1 VTQSGILN
9 GRLEEFSLVEL
20 LQAMGLS
27 TNTGA
32 LHLHQADGRTGVTYF
47 ENGAI
52 VSCTEIDTEALTLGG
67 VLQQLRLATI
77 EQLEHAFQQQTQ
89 DPLGKRIGER
99 LIDLGIL
106 TQEQLNDALRTQ
118 ALWTVRELGLWHH
131 GSYEFHPG
139 ERLPSDASV
148 LRIDYQRATMELV
161 RYEHEWQG
169 LHAFLPEGMRTH
181 IQMAFEPPAGHP
193 LLFHATAWRVITRVN
208 SQQTVRRMATSLQL
222 PELDVARMVGP
233 LVREG
238 LLVPVGAAGGPGL
251 PEEAARLSMQHF
263 DLFTLL
269 ISMEQDW
276 LKRKSPADQL
286 IALAGFINQTMR
298 TLEEACLATG
308 LSLAPDTLLSLL
320 SREQLL
326 GIGPSYELKVRQNR
340 VDLED
345 FSTFCHHTF
354 EGSARNALGATKDFY
369 DVTAAVLQRGLA
381 AAFEAINS
389 RIASPVE
396 RVQNQEA
403 WEALFLTFRGDSPVA
418 SA

>member
-1 VTQSGILN
+1 MSQSGILN

-32 LHLHQADGRTGVTYF
+32 LHLQQADGRTGVTYF

-67 VLQQLRLATI
+67 VLQQLKLATI

-106 TQEQLNDALRTQ
+106 TQDQLNDALRTQ
-118 ALWTVRELGLWHH
+118 ALWTVRELGLWHE

-148 LRIDYQRATMELV
+148 LKIDYQRATMELV

-208 SQQTVRRMATSLQL
+208 SQHTVRRMATSLQL

-286 IALAGFINQTMR
+286 IALAGFINQTMS
-298 TLEEACLATG
+298 TLEEACLVTG

-345 FSTFCHHTF
+345 FSAFCHHTF
-354 EGSARNALGATKDFY
+354 EGTARNALGATKDFY

-381 AAFEAINS
+381 AAFEAINA

-403 WEALFLTFRGDSPVA
+403 WEALFITFRGDSPVA

>member
-1 VTQSGILN
+1 MSQAGILN

-32 LHLHQADGRTGVTYF
+32 LHLHQADGRTGVIYF

-67 VLQQLRLATI
+67 VLQQLKLATI
-77 EQLEHAFQQQTQ
+77 EQLEQAFQQQTQ

-99 LIDLGIL
+99 LIDLDIL

-169 LHAFLPEGMRTH
+169 LSAFLPEGMRTH

-208 SQQTVRRMATSLQL
+208 SQRTVRRMATSLQL

-286 IALAGFINQTMR
+286 IALAGFINQTMS

-320 SREQLL
+320 DREHLL

-345 FSTFCHHTF
+345 FSGFCHRTF
-354 EGSARNALGATKDFY
+354 EGTARNALGATKDFY

-381 AAFEAINS
+381 AAFEAINA

-403 WEALFLTFRGDSPVA
+403 WEALFITFRGDSPVA

>member
-1 VTQSGILN
+1 
-9 GRLEEFSLVEL
+9 
-20 LQAMGLS
+20 
-27 TNTGA
+27 
-32 LHLHQADGRTGVTYF
+32 
-47 ENGAI
+47 
-52 VSCTEIDTEALTLGG
+52 
-67 VLQQLRLATI
+67 
-77 EQLEHAFQQQTQ
+77 
-89 DPLGKRIGER
+89 
-99 LIDLGIL
+99 
-106 TQEQLNDALRTQ
+106 
-118 ALWTVRELGLWHH
+118 
-131 GSYEFHPG
+131 
-139 ERLPSDASV
+139 
-148 LRIDYQRATMELV
+148 
-161 RYEHEWQG
+161 
-169 LHAFLPEGMRTH
+169 MRTH

-276 LKRKSPADQL
+276 LKRKAPADQL
-286 IALAGFINQTMR
+286 AALAGFINQTMR

-308 LSLAPDTLLSLL
+308 LSLAPDTLLTLL

-326 GIGPSYELKVRQNR
+326 TIGPYELKVRQNR
-340 VDLED
+340 VDVED
-345 FSTFCHHTF
+345 FAAFCHRTF
-354 EGSARNALGATKDFY
+354 EGTARNALGATKDFY
-369 DVTAAVLQRGLA
+369 DVTADVLQRGLA
-381 AAFEAINS
+381 AAFEAINA

>member
-1 VTQSGILN
+1 VSQSGILN

-32 LHLHQADGRTGVTYF
+32 LHLQQADGRTGVTYF

-67 VLQQLRLATI
+67 VLQQLKLATI

-106 TQEQLNDALRTQ
+106 TQDQLNDALRTQ
-118 ALWTVRELGLWHH
+118 ALWTVRELGLWHE

-148 LRIDYQRATMELV
+148 LKIDYQRATMELV

-208 SQQTVRRMATSLQL
+208 SQHTVRRMATSLQL

-286 IALAGFINQTMR
+286 IALAGFINQTMS
-298 TLEEACLATG
+298 TLEEACLVTG

-345 FSTFCHHTF
+345 FSAFCHHTF
-354 EGSARNALGATKDFY
+354 EGTARNALGATKDFY

-381 AAFEAINS
+381 AAFEAINA

-403 WEALFLTFRGDSPVA
+403 WEALFITFRGDSPVA